1 MSRYI
6 ITGATGW
13 LGRATLEQIFNK
25 QGNLENVVCV
35 ASKSREEDLGFAKI
49 NTITF
54 SELAKMKIENAI
66 IFHLAYLTKDKNS
79 TMTDE
84 EYIKKNHQIRDF
96 VANFLPKQKFLFYAS
111 SGATLHQNGHTLYGD
126 LKLQD
131 EEFFRTVCE
140 EHSIKFLNTRIFNII
155 GKHIQNY
162 KAYACSDFL
171 LQLKENNAIKIGA
184 NCHVIRSYIN
194 ISSLIEIIF
203 AFQEDEHSEMFYSF
217 ETANHTLNLLE
228 LANITKNV
236 LGFQNAEIIHNVNPE
251 LKENYYVGNPEKQN
265 VLIERY
271 KIKLQTLEDSIVQ
284 LNAYIETTFSQTTF
298 S

>member
-1 MSRYI
+1 MSTYI

-13 LGRATLEQIFNK
+13 LGRATLEHIFQK
-25 QGNLENVVCV
+25 QGHLENVVCV
-35 ASKSREEDLGFAKI
+35 ASTSREEDLGFTKI
-49 NTITF
+49 HTITF
-54 SELAKMKIENAI
+54 SELAQMEIENAI

-131 EEFFRTVCE
+131 ETFFQSLCQK
-140 EHSIKFLNTRIFNII
+140 HGIKFLNTRIFNII

-162 KAYACSDFL
+162 KAYACSDFI
-171 LQLKENNAIKIGA
+171 LQLKEKNAIQIGA
-184 NCHVIRSYIN
+184 SCHVVRSYIN

-217 ETANHTLNLLE
+217 ETANRTLNLLE

-236 LGFQNAEIIHNVNPE
+236 LCFQNAEIIHKINPE
-251 LKENYYVGNPEKQN
+251 LKENYYVGNPERQN

-271 KIKLQTLEDSIVQ
+271 KIKLQTLEDSIMQ
-284 LNAYIETTFSQTTF
+284 LNTYLETTFSQST
-298 S
+298 SS